1 MIDPYPLEIQ
11 PNLQRQ
17 IDAGSS
23 GLDIMH
29 GHLKELLYDAEQELE
44 DAQRVEDESGEAMD
58 SMERRYWEGQ
68 VDALSY
74 LYSLTYALSFAIA
87 ERDKNGQD

>member
-11 PNLQRQ
+11 PHLQKQ

-23 GLDIMH
+23 ALDIMH
-29 GHLKELLYDAEQELE
+29 GHLKELLYEADQELE
-44 DAQRVEDESGEAMD
+44 EAQRVEDETEEAMD

-74 LYSLTYALSFAIA
+74 LYSLTYQLSFALQ
-87 ERDKNGQD
+87 ERNNNG

>member
-11 PNLQRQ
+11 PHLQKQ

-23 GLDIMH
+23 ALDIMH
-29 GHLKELLYDAEQELE
+29 GHLKELLYEADQELE
-44 DAQRVEDESGEAMD
+44 EAQRVEDETEEAMD

-74 LYSLTYALSFAIA
+74 LYSLTYQLSFAYA
-87 ERDKNGQD
+87 ERNNNG

>member
-1 MIDPYPLEIQ
+1 VIDPYPLEIQ
-11 PNLQRQ
+11 PHLQRQ

-23 GLDIMH
+23 ALDIMH
-29 GHLKELLYDAEQELE
+29 GHLKELLYEAEQELE
-44 DAQRVEDESGEAMD
+44 NAQRVEDETEEAMD

-74 LYSLTYALSFAIA
+74 LYSLTYQLSFEYA
-87 ERDKNGQD
+87 ERESK

>member
-11 PNLQRQ
+11 PHLQKQ

-23 GLDIMH
+23 ALDIMH
-29 GHLKELLYDAEQELE
+29 GHLKELLYEAEQELE
-44 DAQRVEDESGEAMD
+44 NAQSTEDETEEAMD

-74 LYSLTYALSFAIA
+74 LYSLTYALSFAIQ
-87 ERDKNGQD
+87 ERDKNE

>member
-11 PNLQRQ
+11 PHLQRQ

-23 GLDIMH
+23 ALDIMH
-29 GHLKELLYDAEQELE
+29 GHLKELLYEAEQELE
-44 DAQRVEDESGEAMD
+44 NAQRVEDETEEAMD

-74 LYSLTYALSFAIA
+74 LYSLTYQLSFIYA
-87 ERDKNGQD
+87 ERDKNGKD

>member
-11 PNLQRQ
+11 PHLQKQ
-17 IDAGSS
+17 IEAGSS
-23 GLDIMH
+23 ALDIMH
-29 GHLKELLYDAEQELE
+29 GHLKELLYEAEQELE
-44 DAQRVEDESGEAMD
+44 NAQSTEDETEEAMD

-74 LYSLTYALSFAIA
+74 LYSLTYQLSFAIQ
-87 ERDKNGQD
+87 ERDKNG

>member
-11 PNLQRQ
+11 PHLQKQ
-17 IDAGSS
+17 IEAGSS

-29 GHLKELLYDAEQELE
+29 GHLKELLYEAEHELE
-44 DAQRVEDESGEAMD
+44 EAQRVEDETEEAMD

-68 VDALSY
+68 VDAISY

-87 ERDKNGQD
+87 ERDNK